1 MLTLVPLPES
11 LPSHRGGGAD
21 ANIAERDPHL
31 VSWSSPSDPGNPK
44 NWSLARKWAAT
55 AAVSMFTFISPVAS
69 SMVAPALKEIA
80 SELKMGSDIETQMP
94 VSIFV
99 LAYAVGPLCFGPI
112 SETFGRTYV
121 LQSTNLLYIV
131 WNLACG
137 FAQTKGQLFGFR
149 FMSGIAGSAPLAVG
163 GGVLSD
169 CWNADQRGQAVG
181 IYTLAP
187 LLGPVIGP
195 ITGAFI
201 SEYATWRWVFWST
214 SIAGVIIQV
223 FGFLF
228 LPETYGPTLL
238 KRRAKSL
245 REKEGDSLYHTEHDS
260 VNLVSAM
267 KTAFVRPFKL
277 LATQPIVQVIA
288 LYMAYLFGMFYLL
301 LSTFP
306 GVWEGVYGEST
317 GIGGLNYISLG
328 VGYVLG
334 AQLNNHTS
342 DKIYRHLKST
352 WNNEGIPE
360 FRIPAMFVG
369 SMFIPLGLFWYGWSV
384 QARVHWVMPNI
395 GMVIF
400 GFGAIMC
407 LQCMQTYIIDSYT
420 RFAAS
425 GLAAAVVLRSLAGFA
440 FPLFAPY
447 MYQSLGYGWGNSVL
461 GFLSIVVG
469 IPAPFVFWVFGAKLR
484 GISRYAAG

>member
-11 LPSHRGGGAD
+11 LPSHRGDGVD

-31 VSWSSPSDPGNPK
+31 VSWSSPIDPGNPK

-55 AAVSMFTFISPVAS
+55 AAVSLFTFISPVAS
-69 SMVAPALKEIA
+69 SMVTPALKVMA
-80 SELKMGSDIETQMP
+80 SELKMESDIETQMP
-94 VSIFV
+94 VPIFV

-163 GGVLSD
+163 GGVLRLR

-201 SEYATWRWVFWST
+201 SEYTTWRWVFWST
-214 SIAGVIIQV
+214 SIAGIIIQV

-228 LPETYGPTLL
+228 LPETYGPILL

-245 REKEGDSLYHTEHDS
+245 RENEGESLYHTEHDS
-260 VNLVSAM
+260 VNFISAM
-267 KTAFVRPFKL
+267 KTALVRPFKL
-277 LATQPIVQVIA
+277 LATQPIVQ
-288 LYMAYLFGMFYLL
+288 
-301 LSTFP
+301 
-306 GVWEGVYGEST
+306 ST

-328 VGYVLG
+328 IGYVLG
-334 AQLNNHTS
+334 AQVNTHTS
-342 DKIYRHLKST
+342 DKIYRRLKSA
-352 WNNEGIPE
+352 WNNEGVPE
-360 FRIPAMFVG
+360 FRMPAMFVG
-369 SMFIPLGLFWYGWSV
+369 FVFIPIGHFWYGWSV

-407 LQCMQTYIIDSYT
+407 LQCMQTYIIDSYA

-461 GFLSIVVG
+461 GFLSIVIG
-469 IPAPFVFWVFGAKLR
+469 IPAPFLFWFFGAKLR
-484 GISRYAAG
+484 GMSRYAAG

>member
-1 MLTLVPLPES
+1 
-11 LPSHRGGGAD
+11 
-21 ANIAERDPHL
+21 
-31 VSWSSPSDPGNPK
+31 
-44 NWSLARKWAAT
+44 
-55 AAVSMFTFISPVAS
+55 
-69 SMVAPALKEIA
+69 
-80 SELKMGSDIETQMP
+80 
-94 VSIFV
+94 
-99 LAYAVGPLCFGPI
+99 
-112 SETFGRTYV
+112 
-121 LQSTNLLYIV
+121 
-131 WNLACG
+131 
-137 FAQTKGQLFGFR
+137 
-149 FMSGIAGSAPLAVG
+149 
-163 GGVLSD
+163 
-169 CWNADQRGQAVG
+169 
-181 IYTLAP
+181 

-201 SEYATWRWVFWST
+201 SEYTTWRWVFWST
-214 SIAGVIIQV
+214 SIAGIIIQI
-223 FGFLF
+223 FGLLF

-238 KRRAKSL
+238 KRREKSL

-260 VNLVSAM
+260 VNFISAM
-267 KTAFVRPFKL
+267 KTALVRPFKL

-328 VGYVLG
+328 IGYVLG
-334 AQLNNHTS
+334 AQVNTHTS
-342 DKIYRHLKST
+342 DKIYRRLKSA
-352 WNNEGIPE
+352 WDNEGVPE
-360 FRIPAMFVG
+360 FRMPAMFVG
-369 SMFIPLGLFWYGWSV
+369 SVFIPVGLFWYGWSV

-461 GFLSIVVG
+461 GLLSIVIG
-469 IPAPFVFWVFGAKLR
+469 IPAPFVFWFFGAKLR
-484 GISRYAAG
+484 GMSRYAAG